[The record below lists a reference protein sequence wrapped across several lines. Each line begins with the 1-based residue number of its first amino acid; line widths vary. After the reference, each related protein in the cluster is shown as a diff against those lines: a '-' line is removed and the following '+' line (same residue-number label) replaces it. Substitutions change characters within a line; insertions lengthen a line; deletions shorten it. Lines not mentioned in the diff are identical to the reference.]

1 MASEKTPAENMLWG
15 GRFTGWF
22 FIEVEVPFAD
32 LIMTGGLDPLMLKY
46 NASIVY
52 DKLLFKEDILG
63 SIAFARANAKSGIIT
78 NSEFAEIERGLREV
92 QKEWEADSFV
102 IMPNDEDIHTA
113 NERRLGEIIGKDVA
127 GKLHTGRSR
136 NEQVVCDMRLWLRN
150 QIQEIE
156 GHLIAFIEVIAARAE
171 AEV

>member
-1 MASEKTPAENMLWG
+1 MC
-15 GRFTGWF
+15 
-22 FIEVEVPFAD
+22 AD
-32 LIMTGGLDPLMLKY
+32 LRMTGGLDPLMLKY
-46 NASIVY
+46 NASIEY
-52 DKLLFKEDILG
+52 DKLLYREDILG
-63 SIAFARANAKSGIIT
+63 SIAFARANAKSGVIS

-92 QKEWEADSFV
+92 QKEWEAGAFV

-113 NERRLGEIIGKDVA
+113 NERRLSEIIGKDIA

-156 GHLIAFIEVIAARAE
+156 SHLVAFIETIAGRAE
-171 AEV
+171 AEW